1 MYKIIIVF
9 FALFSSSAFAECT
22 KLIQNHKYL
31 LKSGIEYCLEIENQH
46 ALLEMGK
53 GTDMAE
59 ISDKDKTVFEVMYP
73 EEQLII
79 QDQFIVTSFSDM
91 YLTYN
96 NDFIYLENTPKKRHK
111 RNAIVSNAARSIGG
125 TIVGSGLAGDK
136 PEIAPEIIGGA
147 FGAAAGA
154 AAGPFVGSAVG
165 SYITTDIKR
174 RGNISRPT
182 TRINTSRGLSSSSSR
197 GSFSHF
203 GGGGGSRRSCGG
215 SCHR

>member
-91 YLTYN
+91 HLSYAHG
-96 NDFIYLENTPKKRHK
+96 FIYIENAPKRRVR
-111 RNAIVSNAARSIGG
+111 RNLGNAAKGVAG
-125 TIVGSGLAGDK
+125 TVVGSRLAGDDSS
-136 PEIAPEIIGGA
+136 IAPDVIGSA
-147 FGAAAGA
+147 FGAAAGMIS
-154 AAGPFVGSAVG
+154 GPFVGSAVG

-182 TRINTSRGLSSSSSR
+182 IRINTSRGLSSSSSR